1 MNYPGSIYQRITRL
15 PDKRTSPNKTAE
27 LIDGSLEAI
36 IDQWYLSV
44 SDYYITSEKKTENPD
59 IEVPEELKRFHDD
72 TGHRIK
78 FNKGDLDFT
87 YGLNLESTVD
97 DLILEVSVNNK
108 VPKFNYDELTQK
120 LAAYYQS
127 TKEKPIDGF
136 KKLKKVRNC
145 DVFDLKEDLQDCIK
159 VEEREGKAD
168 IIRLAFG
175 VQDVYLEDLIA
186 DPPNFME
193 LIHQYCVA
201 PLRRIYAEVFRK
213 KRK

>member
-1 MNYPGSIYQRITRL
+1 MSGNRKIPT
-15 PDKRTSPNKTAE
+15 KTAE

-59 IEVPEELKRFHDD
+59 IQVPEELKRFHDE

-87 YGLNLESTVD
+87 YGLNLMTESDTC
-97 DLILEVSVNNK
+97 ILEVSVNNK
-108 VPKFNYDELTQK
+108 VPNFNYGELAQK

-127 TKEKPIDGF
+127 AREKPIDGF
-136 KKLKKVRNC
+136 KKLKMVRNC
-145 DVFDLKEDLQDCIK
+145 DVFDLQEDIQDCIE

-168 IIRLAFG
+168 IVRLSFG
-175 VQDVYLEDLIA
+175 VQEEHLEELVA

-213 KRK
+213 KRKK

>member
-1 MNYPGSIYQRITRL
+1 L
-15 PDKRTSPNKTAE
+15 PLKRKTPQKTAE
-27 LIDGSLEAI
+27 LIDKSLEAI

-44 SDYYITSEKKTENPD
+44 SDYYITSEKKAENPE
-59 IEVPEELKRFHDD
+59 IEVPEELKRFHDE

-87 YGLNLESTVD
+87 YGLCLMSQAEDCT
-97 DLILEVSVNNK
+97 LEVSVNNK
-108 VPKFNYDELTQK
+108 VPNFNYSELVRR

-127 TKEKPIDGF
+127 NKDKPIEGF

-145 DVFDLKEDLQDCIK
+145 DVFHLPEDLQGSIK
-159 VEEREGKAD
+159 LETREGKAD
-168 IIRLAFG
+168 IVRLSFG
-175 VQDVYLEDLIA
+175 VEDEYLEELVS

-201 PLRRIYAEVFRK
+201 PLRRIYAEVYRI

>member
-1 MNYPGSIYQRITRL
+1 MSVNRKI
-15 PDKRTSPNKTAE
+15 PNKTAE

-44 SDYYITSEKKTENPD
+44 SDYYITSEKKAEDPE
-59 IEVPEELKRFHDD
+59 ILVPEELKRFHDE

-87 YGLNLESTVD
+87 YGLNLMTENDTC
-97 DLILEVSVNNK
+97 ILEVSVNNK
-108 VPKFNYDELTQK
+108 VPNFNYGELAQK

-127 TKEKPIDGF
+127 ARDKPIDGF
-136 KKLKKVRNC
+136 IKLKKIRNC
-145 DVFDLKEDLQDCIK
+145 EVFLLKEDLKDCIK
-159 VEEREGKAD
+159 IEEREGKAD
-168 IIRLAFG
+168 IIRLSFG
-175 VQDVYLEDLIA
+175 VQDEFLKELVA

>member
-1 MNYPGSIYQRITRL
+1 VNRKI
-15 PDKRTSPNKTAE
+15 PNKTAE

-44 SDYYITSEKKTENPD
+44 SDYYITLEKKAENPD
-59 IEVPEELKRFHDD
+59 IQVPEELKRFHDE

-87 YGLNLESTVD
+87 YGLNLMTESD
-97 DLILEVSVNNK
+97 AWILEVSVNNK
-108 VPKFNYDELTQK
+108 VPNFNYGELAQK

-127 TKEKPIDGF
+127 AKEKSIDGF
-136 KKLKKVRNC
+136 KKLKMVRNC
-145 DVFDLKEDLQDCIK
+145 DVFDLQEDIQDCIK

-168 IIRLAFG
+168 IVRLSFG
-175 VQDVYLEDLIA
+175 VQENYLEELIA

>member
-1 MNYPGSIYQRITRL
+1 MPVNRKIT
-15 PDKRTSPNKTAE
+15 NKTAE

-44 SDYYITSEKKTENPD
+44 SDYYITLEKKAENPD
-59 IEVPEELKRFHDD
+59 IQVPEELKRFHDE

-87 YGLNLESTVD
+87 YGLNLMTESD
-97 DLILEVSVNNK
+97 AWILEVSVNNK
-108 VPKFNYDELTQK
+108 VPNFNYGELAQK

-127 TKEKPIDGF
+127 AKEKSIDGF
-136 KKLKKVRNC
+136 KKLKMVRNC
-145 DVFDLKEDLQDCIK
+145 DVFDLQEDIQDFIK

-168 IIRLAFG
+168 IVRLSFG
-175 VQDVYLEDLIA
+175 VQENYLEELIA

>member
-1 MNYPGSIYQRITRL
+1 MPA
-15 PDKRTSPNKTAE
+15 KRKIPNKTAE

-44 SDYYITSEKKTENPD
+44 SDYYITSEKKAENPE
-59 IEVPEELKRFHDD
+59 IQVPEELKRFHDE

-87 YGLNLESTVD
+87 YGLSLIMEGD
-97 DLILEVSVNNK
+97 DCILEVSVNNK
-108 VPKFNYDELTQK
+108 VPNFNYADLTQK

-127 TKEKPIDGF
+127 AREKPIDGF
-136 KKLKKVRNC
+136 NKLKKVRNC
-145 DVFDLKEDLQDCIK
+145 EIFALEENLQDSIK

-168 IIRLAFG
+168 IVRLAFG
-175 VQDVYLEDLIA
+175 VKDEYLEELIA

-213 KRK
+213 KRSK

>member
-1 MNYPGSIYQRITRL
+1 MPV
-15 PDKRTSPNKTAE
+15 KRKIPQKTAE

-44 SDYYITSEKKTENPD
+44 SDYYVTTEKKAENPD
-59 IEVPEELKRFHDD
+59 IQVPEELKRFHDE

-87 YGLNLESTVD
+87 YGLNLLTGTD
-97 DLILEVSVNNK
+97 GCILDVSVNNK
-108 VPKFNYDELTQK
+108 VPHFNYDELTKK

-127 TKEKPIDGF
+127 AKEKPIDGF
-136 KKLKKVRNC
+136 KKLKAVRNC
-145 DVFDLKEDLQDCIK
+145 DVFDLQEDIQDCIK

-168 IIRLAFG
+168 IIRLSFC
-175 VQDVYLEDLIA
+175 VQQEYLEELIA

-193 LIHQYCVA
+193 LIHHYCVA

-213 KRK
+213 NRK